1 MKYFNPIDLSIDN
14 TKTNNTELM
23 DDLTS
28 IRLSLIK
35 AEEYINLLATIIIEQ
50 NRGTKATI
58 GTIANKF
65 GLEPDATININ
76 HLKSWRDTL

>member
-1 MKYFNPIDLSIDN
+1 MKYFNPIDLNIDN

-50 NRGTKATI
+50 NRAAISTKFTLGT
-58 GTIANKF
+58 
-65 GLEPDATININ
+65 DATINEN
-76 HLKSWRDTL
+76 HLKAWRDTL